1 MITRTDPMIVGDTGA
16 YIGAFAGGTIMTG
29 LFIESG
35 PYAKAAGTWGA
46 IMGAQIGRSVFGF
59 IGGIYY
65 DFLVISRIKAQLEE
79 LNNFN
84 RIHYPMFF
92 QYY

>member
-1 MITRTDPMIVGDTGA
+1 MRNFYINAMGDMGA

-35 PYAKAAGTWGA
+35 PYATAAGTWGA
-46 IMGAQIGRSVFGF
+46 VMGAQIGRNVFGF
-59 IGGIYY
+59 IGGVYY
-65 DFLVISRIKAQLEE
+65 DIWVISRIKAQLEE

-84 RIHYPMFF
+84 RIHYPIQFP
-92 QYY
+92 Y